1 MSTCVRHFK
10 GSSCFGCN
18 RSETFFSSLFSLWRS
33 LKVEE
38 ERLGTCSATILLLT
52 FLEGACTDFL
62 RVCGIDFG
70 F

>member
-1 MSTCVRHFK
+1 VSTCVRDFK
-10 GSSCFGCN
+10 GRCN
-18 RSETFFSSLFSLWRS
+18 RSETFFYSLFSLWRS